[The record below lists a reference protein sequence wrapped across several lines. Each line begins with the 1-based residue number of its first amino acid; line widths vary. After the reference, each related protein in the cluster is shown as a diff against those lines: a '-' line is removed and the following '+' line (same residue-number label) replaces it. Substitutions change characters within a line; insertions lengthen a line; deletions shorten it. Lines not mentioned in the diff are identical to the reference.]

1 MLFYEITILSWQAYW
16 LTLCIYRLLLC
27 TSGECISKI
36 DRKSADRTPENDEE
50 VEGCG
55 GEDDHFNQLEEDST
69 RLSSSSE
76 ASGSL
81 FEVQKLL
88 E

>member
-1 MLFYEITILSWQAYW
+1 MASVLVKFFSFFLS
-16 LTLCIYRLLLC
+16 LYR

-50 VEGCG
+50 MEGCG
-55 GEDDHFNQLEEDST
+55 GEDAHSNQLEEDST
-69 RLSSSSE
+69 QLSSSE

>member
-1 MLFYEITILSWQAYW
+1 MASVWLFAFTFRYTVSI
-16 LTLCIYRLLLC
+16 
-27 TSGECISKI
+27 SGECISKI
-36 DRKSADRTPENDEE
+36 DRKSADRTPENGEE

-55 GEDDHFNQLEEDST
+55 GEDAHSNQLEEDSIQ
-69 RLSSSSE
+69 LSSSSE

>member
-1 MLFYEITILSWQAYW
+1 LVNLFIYLS
-16 LTLCIYRLLLC
+16 LLC
-27 TSGECISKI
+27 TSGERISKI

-50 VEGCG
+50 MEGSG
-55 GEDDHFNQLEEDST
+55 GKDDHSNQLEEDSAQ
-69 RLSSSSE
+69 LSSSE